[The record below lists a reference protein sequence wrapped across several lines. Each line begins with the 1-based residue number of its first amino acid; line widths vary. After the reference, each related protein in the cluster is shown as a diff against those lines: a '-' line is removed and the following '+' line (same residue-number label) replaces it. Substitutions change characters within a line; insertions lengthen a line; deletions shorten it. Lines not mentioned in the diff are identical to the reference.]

1 MQARLCYSSRAGR
14 AHCATPL
21 TAASTRCTTM
31 LRPYRHALR
40 QNHLALET
48 VPALLRLGVTEMEL
62 FALIEPKNSSSSSS
76 SSNVSTPSSR
86 SSAIS
91 TPVAAS
97 GRGARSGTTST
108 AVTTTATAA
117 GTGATAAAAAAALE
131 LTSWKARCVAYWVR
145 AHAAAASEKPDMAL
159 REWRSLGLECPQSL
173 AAFIGEGACIV
184 N

>member
-1 MQARLCYSSRAGR
+1 
-14 AHCATPL
+14 
-21 TAASTRCTTM
+21 M
-31 LRPYRHALR
+31 LLHSYRHALR

-48 VPALLRLGVTEMEL
+48 VPALLRLGVTETEL
-62 FALIEPKNSSSSSS
+62 FALIEPKNSSSNSSS
-76 SSNVSTPSSR
+76 SSSSGVSTPSSR

-97 GRGARSGTTST
+97 GRGARSGST

-117 GTGATAAAAAAALE
+117 SATAGAVGATAAAAAAALE

-145 AHAAAASEKPDMAL
+145 AHAAAAAEKPDMAL

-173 AAFIGEGACIV
+173 AAFIGEGACTVTDCNI
-184 N
+184 